1 MGIQEPSP
9 RLQVSKRG
17 LAPAGWIAALL
28 IAVGLWVWIDRRA
41 EPDPEVETGSVSMS
55 EVQPV
60 ATDADAVEQVIHL
73 REMLRRA
80 ERELADQREEV
91 EILERQ
97 LAEARS
103 ESDRN
108 RKGLERAVDELNR
121 INEDVIQLEAA
132 VAMAQSQRQQPSP
145 GDAQVRPLG
154 APHVT
159 IHQFGYVVASG
170 LVYNPTDY
178 PARGTLEVSI
188 VGSAGVIDTRGFSMT
203 IAPGARERY
212 DLTFTNVFPTER
224 LGAQARWVP

>member
-9 RLQVSKRG
+9 RPQASKRG
-17 LAPAGWIAALL
+17 PASVWWIAPFL

-41 EPDPEVETGSVSMS
+41 EPDPEVGTGSVSMG

-60 ATDADAVEQVIHL
+60 VTDPDTVEQVIHL
-73 REMLRRA
+73 QEMLRRA

-97 LAEARS
+97 LASAQS

-108 RKGLERAVDELNR
+108 QQGLERAVAELNR
-121 INEDVIQLEAA
+121 INEQLIQLQAA
-132 VAMAQSQRQQPSP
+132 TLVPPPRSLPAPP
-145 GDAQVRPLG
+145 VEQVGPLG

-159 IHQFGYVVASG
+159 THQFGYVVASG

-203 IAPGARERY
+203 IAPGGRERY
-212 DLTFTNVFPTER
+212 DITFTNVFPTER

>member
-1 MGIQEPSP
+1 MG
-9 RLQVSKRG
+9 
-17 LAPAGWIAALL
+17 
-28 IAVGLWVWIDRRA
+28 
-41 EPDPEVETGSVSMS
+41 
-55 EVQPV
+55 EVQV
-60 ATDADAVEQVIHL
+60 AATDPDTAEQVVHL

-80 ERELADQREEV
+80 ERELVDQRDEI

-97 LAEARS
+97 LAEVQS

-121 INEDVIQLEAA
+121 LNEDLIQLEAA
-132 VAMAQSQRQQPSP
+132 TALVPSQGPLPSVADERV
-145 GDAQVRPLG
+145 GPLG

-159 IHQFGYVVASG
+159 THQFGYVIASG

-203 IAPGARERY
+203 IAPGGRERY
-212 DLTFTNVFPTER
+212 DVTFTNVFPTER